1 MKPVLATHSIP
12 VRFVPDLNFRR
23 AVEPVPSM
31 TGIINLK
38 NIRIEKHSTIVFE
51 GALSIPTVLIEE
63 NRSF

>member
-1 MKPVLATHSIP
+1 
-12 VRFVPDLNFRR
+12 
-23 AVEPVPSM
+23 M

-51 GALSIPTVLIEE
+51 GALSISTVLIEE